1 MEKTGK
7 SKQGKLMH
15 YSVGAIIKKDDK
27 YLLIDRVKVPLG
39 FAGVAGHID
48 ENEKIEDSLKREV
61 REECGLNVII
71 FKLLFEEELS
81 LEECSR
87 GILTHYWYVYECE
100 VEGDIKIKEDEVKS
114 INSTLHALYSALR
127 GSLFSSKLLFF
138 PKYSSTVIT
147 LPSASG

>member
-1 MEKTGK
+1 
-7 SKQGKLMH
+7 MH

-61 REECGLNVII
+61 REECGLNVIN

-114 INSTLHALYSALR
+114 INWFSAEEIK
-127 GSLFSSKLLFF
+127 KLKLEKAWEHWFKKLGVF
-138 PKYSSTVIT
+138 
-147 LPSASG
+147 